1 MTFAGIP
8 NGALVFVDA
17 NTLLYHFGPHPTLQ
31 APCQALLQRI
41 LRQEIVGV
49 TSAHVLS
56 DVAHRMMT
64 IEAMNKLGWPAKG
77 IVSRLRK
84 HSLEIQKLTQ
94 FRQVIHDIPRFG
106 LQLLSVAPTLVL
118 QAADLSQ
125 QYGLLSGDGLIVA
138 TMHDQGIVNLA
149 SHDSDF
155 DRVPGITR
163 YAPA

>member
-77 IVSRLRK
+77 IVRGSRA
-84 HSLEIQKLTQ
+84 
-94 FRQVIHDIPRFG
+94 
-106 LQLLSVAPTLVL
+106 SVAGRGPKPTIRPP
-118 QAADLSQ
+118 QRRRPDCRYHA
-125 QYGLLSGDGLIVA
+125 G
-138 TMHDQGIVNLA
+138 
-149 SHDSDF
+149 
-155 DRVPGITR
+155 PGNR
-163 YAPA
+163 EPG